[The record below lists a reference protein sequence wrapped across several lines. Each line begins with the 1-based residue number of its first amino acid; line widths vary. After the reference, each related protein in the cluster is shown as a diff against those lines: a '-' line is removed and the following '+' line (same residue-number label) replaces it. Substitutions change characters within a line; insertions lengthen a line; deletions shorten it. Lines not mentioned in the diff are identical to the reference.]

1 MTSIK
6 NRRNYKSEFKAKVAM
21 EAVAGRRT
29 INEIAKEYEVH
40 PNQIS
45 QWKKQ
50 FLEAVPQLFEKGK
63 TRSEE
68 ASEDLTNQL
77 YEQIGRLKVE
87 LDWLKKKSSMYS

>member
-6 NRRNYKSEFKAKVAM
+6 NRKNYKSEFKAKVAM

-29 INEIAKEYEVH
+29 INEIAKEYQLH
-40 PNQIS
+40 PNQVS

-50 FLEAVPQLFEKGK
+50 FLEGVPHLFENSKAGA
-63 TRSEE
+63 RQPDDE
-68 ASEDLTNQL
+68 LTGQL

-87 LDWLKKKSSMYS
+87 LDWLKKKSVMLG